1 MEISKFLQVF
11 ELCFDETELGL
22 ITAETKFRDLEEWSS
37 LTALV
42 LIASVDEEYEVKVTG
57 DDIRTSITVQD
68 IFDKI
73 SVK

>member
-22 ITAETKFRDLEEWSS
+22 ITAKTKFRDLEEWSS